1 MKLEAPKRLERSMA
15 VSIEVDVKERIL
27 KRAQFVTRR
36 IASDGGIVDPSGI
49 NVRFFQENPV
59 VLMMHGR
66 LGGGFPVVGR
76 SISLKANALGMESET
91 QFADTSMG
99 RELAY
104 LYGCNEKKEVY
115 ARGWSFGWDTTQMET
130 WTLERAKSWLASD
143 YDDAGV
149 PEWVK
154 RGNEVWVAVRSV
166 MNEYSAVAL
175 GADKAALSRAFGGGV
190 RLAGELLTDMD
201 LHEATRMLAEVRN
214 EQNAERSRIEK
225 LEHDIQALRGE
236 GASAAARGDSEAIV
250 RELDAWLRAL
260 KS

>member
-1 MKLEAPKRLERSMA
+1 MKPEIPKRLERAMGA
-15 VSIEVDVKERIL
+15 TVEVDVKERIL
-27 KRAQFVTRR
+27 KRALFVTRK
-36 IASDGGIVDPSGI
+36 IASDGGIVDPAGI
-49 NVRFFQENPV
+49 NIKFFTENPV

-66 LGGGFPVVGR
+66 LDGFPVIGR
-76 SISLKANALGMESET
+76 SVSLKSNSLGMESET
-91 QFADTSMG
+91 QFADTAMG

-104 LYGCNEKKEVY
+104 LYGVNEKKEVY
-115 ARGWSFGWDTTQMET
+115 ARGWSFGWDTSQMEI
-130 WTLERAKSWLASD
+130 WTLEHAKSWLGSD
-143 YDDAGV
+143 YEEAAV

-154 RGNEVWVAVRSV
+154 RTNEVWVAIKST

-190 RLAGELLTDMD
+190 RLAGELITDMD
-201 LHEATRMLAEVRN
+201 LHEATQMLAEVRK

-225 LEHDIQALRGE
+225 VEHDIQALRGE